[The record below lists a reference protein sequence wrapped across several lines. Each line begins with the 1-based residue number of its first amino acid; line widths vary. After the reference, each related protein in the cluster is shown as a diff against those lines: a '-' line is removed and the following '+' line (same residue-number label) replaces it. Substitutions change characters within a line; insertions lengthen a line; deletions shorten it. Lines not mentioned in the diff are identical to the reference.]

1 MQPLPNIDWMLTELV
16 GGVPHVRHV
25 VVLSADGLSIGQ
37 ANTAPDTADAIAA
50 ACSGIQSLARAI
62 AQMFPHGNGT
72 THMVGIEADGGYFSL
87 MAAGPGA
94 YLAVLADEEVDAG
107 LLGDRMRTLVVR
119 IGRHMTS
126 PPREDV
132 VRQAM

>member
-1 MQPLPNIDWMLTELV
+1 MLTELV
-16 GGVPHVRHV
+16 GSVPYVRHV
-25 VVLSADGLSIGQ
+25 VVLSSDGLCIGQ
-37 ANTAPDTADAIAA
+37 ANTTPDSADAIAA
-50 ACSGIQSLARAI
+50 ACSGIQSLAKAI
-62 AQMFPHGNGT
+62 AQMFPHGDGST
-72 THMVGIEADGGYFSL
+72 RMVGIEADGGYFSL

-119 IGRHMTS
+119 IGQHMTS
-126 PPREDV
+126 PPRDD

>member
-1 MQPLPNIDWMLTELV
+1 MQPLPNIDWMLNELV

-25 VVLSADGLSIGQ
+25 VVLSSDGLCIGQ

-50 ACSGIQSLARAI
+50 ACSGLQSLARAI
-62 AQMFPHGNGT
+62 AQMFPYGDGST
-72 THMVGIEADGGYFSL
+72 RTVGIEADGGYFCQ

-94 YLAVLADEEVDAG
+94 YLAVLADQEVDAG

-126 PPREDV
+126 PPRDD

>member
-1 MQPLPNIDWMLTELV
+1 MQPLPNMDWMLTDLV
-16 GGVPHVRHV
+16 SSVPYVRHV
-25 VVLSADGLSIGQ
+25 VILSADGLCIGQ

-62 AQMFPHGNGT
+62 AMRFPDGDGS
-72 THMVGIEADGGYFSL
+72 THMVGIEADAGYFCL

-94 YLAVLADEEVDAG
+94 YLAVLADPEVDAG
-107 LLGDRMRTLVVR
+107 LLGNRMRTLVIR
-119 IGRHMTS
+119 IGQHITS

-132 VRQAM
+132 RQAM

>member
-1 MQPLPNIDWMLTELV
+1 MQPLPNMDWMLTDLV
-16 GGVPHVRHV
+16 SSVPYVRHV
-25 VVLSADGLSIGQ
+25 VVLSSDGLSIGQ

-62 AQMFPHGNGT
+62 AQMFPQGDGS

-94 YLAVLADEEVDAG
+94 YLAVLADPEVDAG
-107 LLGDRMRTLVVR
+107 LLGDRMRTLVIR
-119 IGRHMTS
+119 IGQHMTS

-132 VRQAM
+132 GQAM

>member
-1 MQPLPNIDWMLTELV
+1 MQPLPNMDWMLTELV
-16 GGVPHVRHV
+16 SSVPFVRHV

-62 AQMFPHGNGT
+62 AQMFPHGDGST
-72 THMVGIEADGGYFSL
+72 RMVGIEADGGYFSL

-94 YLAVLADEEVDAG
+94 YLAVLADQEVDAG
-107 LLGDRMRTLVVR
+107 LLGDRMRTLVAR
-119 IGRHMTS
+119 IGQHMTS
-126 PPREDV
+126 PPRQD

>member
-1 MQPLPNIDWMLTELV
+1 MLTELV
-16 GGVPHVRHV
+16 GSVPYVRHV
-25 VVLSADGLSIGQ
+25 VVLSSDGLCIGQ
-37 ANTAPDTADAIAA
+37 ANTTPDTADSIAA
-50 ACSGIQSLARAI
+50 ACSGIQSLAKAI
-62 AQMFPHGNGT
+62 AQMFPHGDGST
-72 THMVGIEADGGYFSL
+72 RMVGIEADGGYFSL

-119 IGRHMTS
+119 IGQHMTS
-126 PPREDV
+126 PPRDD

>member
-1 MQPLPNIDWMLTELV
+1 MQPLPNMDWMLTELV
-16 GGVPHVRHV
+16 GSVPHVRHV
-25 VVLSADGLSIGQ
+25 VVLSSDGLSIGQ

-62 AQMFPHGNGT
+62 AQMFPHGDGST
-72 THMVGIEADGGYFSL
+72 RMVGIEADGGYFCL

-132 VRQAM
+132 GQAM

>member
-1 MQPLPNIDWMLTELV
+1 MDWILTDLLGE
-16 GGVPHVRHV
+16 VPYVRHV
-25 VVLSADGLSIGQ
+25 VALSSDGLCIGQ

-62 AQMFPHGNGT
+62 AQMFPEGDGS

-94 YLAVLADEEVDAG
+94 YLAVLADQEVDAG
-107 LLGDRMRTLVVR
+107 LLGSRMRTLVTR
-119 IGRHMTS
+119 IGHYMTS

-132 VRQAM
+132 GQAM

>member
-1 MQPLPNIDWMLTELV
+1 MDWMLTELV
-16 GGVPHVRHV
+16 NSVPFVRHV
-25 VVLSADGLSIGQ
+25 VILSADGLSIGQ

-62 AQMFPHGNGT
+62 AQMFPHGDGST
-72 THMVGIEADGGYFSL
+72 RMVGIEADGGYFSL

-94 YLAVLADEEVDAG
+94 YLAVLADQEVDAG
-107 LLGDRMRTLVVR
+107 LLGDRMRTLVAR
-119 IGRHMTS
+119 IGQHMTS
-126 PPREDV
+126 PPRQD

>member
-1 MQPLPNIDWMLTELV
+1 MQPLPNMDWMLTELV
-16 GGVPHVRHV
+16 SSVPFVRHV
-25 VVLSADGLSIGQ
+25 VILSADGLSIGQ

-62 AQMFPHGNGT
+62 AQMFPHGDGST
-72 THMVGIEADGGYFSL
+72 RMVGIEADGGYFSL

-94 YLAVLADEEVDAG
+94 YLAVLADQEVDAG
-107 LLGDRMRTLVVR
+107 LLGDRMRTLVAR
-119 IGRHMTS
+119 IGQHMTS
-126 PPREDV
+126 PPRQD

>member
-1 MQPLPNIDWMLTELV
+1 MQPLPNMDWMLTDLV
-16 GGVPHVRHV
+16 GEVPYVRHV
-25 VVLSADGLSIGQ
+25 VLLSSDGLCIGQ
-37 ANTAPDTADAIAA
+37 ANTAPDAADAIAA

-62 AQMFPHGNGT
+62 AQMFPQGDGS

-94 YLAVLADEEVDAG
+94 YLAVLADQEVDAG
-107 LLGDRMRTLVVR
+107 LLGSRMRTLVIR
-119 IGRHMTS
+119 IGQHMTS

-132 VRQAM
+132 GQAM

>member
-1 MQPLPNIDWMLTELV
+1 MDWMLTELV
-16 GGVPHVRHV
+16 SSVPFVRHV
-25 VVLSADGLSIGQ
+25 VILSADGLSIGQ

-62 AQMFPHGNGT
+62 AQMFPHGDGST
-72 THMVGIEADGGYFSL
+72 RMVGIEADGGYFSL

-94 YLAVLADEEVDAG
+94 YLAVLADQEVDAG
-107 LLGDRMRTLVVR
+107 LLGDRMRTLVAR
-119 IGRHMTS
+119 IGQHMTS
-126 PPREDV
+126 PPRQD

>member
-1 MQPLPNIDWMLTELV
+1 MQPLPNMDWMLTDLV
-16 GGVPHVRHV
+16 SSVPYVRHV
-25 VVLSADGLSIGQ
+25 VVLSSDGLCIGQ

-62 AQMFPHGNGT
+62 AQMFPQGDGS

-94 YLAVLADEEVDAG
+94 YLAVLADPEVDAG
-107 LLGDRMRTLVVR
+107 LLGNRMRTLVIR
-119 IGRHMTS
+119 IGQHMTS

-132 VRQAM
+132 GQAM

>member
-1 MQPLPNIDWMLTELV
+1 MDWMLTELV
-16 GGVPHVRHV
+16 SSVPFVRHV

-62 AQMFPHGNGT
+62 AQMFPHGDGST
-72 THMVGIEADGGYFSL
+72 RMVGIEADGGYFSL

-94 YLAVLADEEVDAG
+94 YLAVLADQEVDAG
-107 LLGDRMRTLVVR
+107 LLGDRMRTLVAR
-119 IGRHMTS
+119 IGQHMTS
-126 PPREDV
+126 PPRQD